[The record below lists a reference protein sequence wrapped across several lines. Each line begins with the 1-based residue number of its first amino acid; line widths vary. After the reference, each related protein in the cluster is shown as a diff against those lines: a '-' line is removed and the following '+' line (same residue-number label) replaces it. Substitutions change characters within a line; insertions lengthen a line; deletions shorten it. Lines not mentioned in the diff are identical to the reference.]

1 MEITDLPTLF
11 QIASA
16 QESNAQTLEHLGS
29 IIEYQQQEIEQLK
42 KRWWNKILPKI
53 RSNKSPINPF
63 RVCKEIQ
70 DIFIDPYNEIGK
82 NTVVTQGGGNHSI
95 ISYAMRNNI

>member
-42 KRWWNKILPKI
+42 KLNYAQQDLLDEITHYI
-53 RSNKSPINPF
+53 RTK
-63 RVCKEIQ
+63 
-70 DIFIDPYNEIGK
+70 
-82 NTVVTQGGGNHSI
+82 T
-95 ISYAMRNNI
+95 